1 MNVKTWIPL
10 AIAVV
15 LGLVAAKVAR
25 DSVAREREAGR
36 RQVVK
41 NIQIAVAKV
50 PVSPGQELTAELL
63 TLGPIASELPPPR
76 SFTDPGPLVGRV
88 AAAPLLP
95 GQPVTEDLL
104 AAKGA
109 AAGLQA
115 LVPRGMRA
123 ITIDVTDTTGLAGMI
138 LPGAR
143 VDVVSS
149 ISGATRA
156 DMVART
162 IVQDVLVQAVGQRLT
177 ATRSADNQGTPEA
190 VRTVTLIATPRQ
202 AEAIELASST
212 GKVRLVLRGPDDRE
226 TAHVQGVT
234 LAELLGQGDG
244 RTQVVRVPEP
254 ELQPPPTTR
263 PTTQPAVPDVPPG
276 VGPVDPFASGPVPP
290 AEKPKVRRTVT
301 LIRGGTRTE
310 VVFETEPEKRNDAP
324 AVTRTPQDPVGQ

>member
-25 DSVAREREAGR
+25 DSVARGRETGR
-36 RQVVK
+36 GQVVK
-41 NIQIAVAKV
+41 NIQIVVAKV

-177 ATRSADNQGTPEA
+177 ASRSADNQAPEA
-190 VRTVTLIATPRQ
+190 VKTVTLIATPRQ

-212 GKVRLVLRGPDDRE
+212 GKVRLVLRGPDDRD
-226 TAHVQGVT
+226 TVRVDGVT
-234 LAELLGQGDG
+234 LAELLGEGDR
-244 RTQVVRVPEP
+244 RTQVVKVPDVDP
-254 ELQPPPTTR
+254 LPPPTTR

-276 VGPVDPFASGPVPP
+276 IGPADPFASGPVPP

-310 VVFETEPEKRNDAP
+310 VVFETEPDKRGDAP
-324 AVTRTPQDPVGQ
+324 AVTRTQQEPVGQ